1 MMYRLIRWAAVA
13 TMLAAAWPAQAETS
27 AAPMVASDAAARRS
41 LDLTVY
47 NHDLALVHEARD
59 LVLPKG
65 LVRIEFRD
73 VPARIDPT
81 SLRVEAGGG
90 FSLLEQNYEF
100 DLLSRDRILQ
110 KYVGRDLSWLQE
122 DGSQVA
128 GTLLG
133 MNDGPVFRV
142 DGRIVFEVPGRLAL
156 PALPAD
162 LRERPTLVWL
172 AESGQARTTRVEASY
187 LSGGLSWHADYVLDL
202 DREGRKAALQAWVTV
217 DNQSGATYEEANLR
231 LVAGDVN
238 RVPMGPPPREVFETM
253 RAMDSAAKGFQEES
267 LYDYHLYTL
276 GRPTDLKD
284 RQIKQISL
292 FEREGVPVE
301 RRYRLRPGAVS
312 GRGDGLLP
320 VEVSY
325 RFRNDRSAG
334 LELPLPAGKVRVYGE
349 SDGGRQLLGEDRIDH
364 TPKDETVELTVGR
377 AFDILAERVVVT
389 SERLGERG
397 QRLGVRVSVRN
408 HKDQKV
414 TVEVGE
420 QVWGEWTVTAST
432 LPVRRISATEL
443 AFDVP
448 VAADG
453 ETVLEYTVE
462 INR

>member
-1 MMYRLIRWAAVA
+1 MYRAICCAV
-13 TMLAAAWPAQAETS
+13 LAAMLTAVPPVAAETA
-27 AAPMVASDAAARRS
+27 AAPVVASDAGARRT
-41 LDLTVY
+41 LDLTIY
-47 NHDLALVHEARD
+47 NQDLALVRETRD
-59 LVLPKG
+59 LDLPKG

-73 VPARIDPT
+73 VPAGIDPT

-110 KYVGRDLSWLQE
+110 KYVGSDLSWLQE
-122 DGSQVA
+122 DGSVVD

-142 DGRIVFEVPGRLAL
+142 DGRIVFEVPGRMAL
-156 PALPAD
+156 PVLPAD

-172 AESGQARTTRVEASY
+172 AESGQARTTRIDASY
-187 LSGGLSWHADYVLDL
+187 LSSGLSWHVDYVLDL

-217 DNQSGATYEEANLR
+217 DNQSGATYEAANLR

-238 RVPMGPPPREVFETM
+238 RVRTVPPPREVFDSV
-253 RAMDSAAKGFQEES
+253 RAMESSAKGFQEES

-292 FEREGVPVE
+292 FEREEVPVE

-325 RFRNDRSAG
+325 RFRNDEAAG
-334 LELPLPAGKVRVYGE
+334 LALPLPAGKVRVYGE
-349 SDGGRQLLGEDRIDH
+349 SGGGRQLLGEDRIDH
-364 TPKDETVELTVGR
+364 TPKNETVELTVGR
-377 AFDILAERVVVT
+377 AFDVLAERVVVT

-408 HKDQKV
+408 HKQEKV

-432 LPVRRISATEL
+432 RPARRISATEL

-448 VAADG
+448 VAAEG
-453 ETVLEYTVE
+453 ETILEYTVE